1 MPLLGIYRSIHH
13 PRPLTAS
20 QGLGSANLSS
30 IGVKNLLALH
40 ASFLERAVERVVEDV
55 AE

>member
-13 PRPLTAS
+13 PTFPLTARVWV
-20 QGLGSANLSS
+20 SAKFPP
-30 IGVKNLLALH
+30 IGVEKNLLLAT
-40 ASFLERAVERVVEDV
+40 SFLERAVERVVEDV